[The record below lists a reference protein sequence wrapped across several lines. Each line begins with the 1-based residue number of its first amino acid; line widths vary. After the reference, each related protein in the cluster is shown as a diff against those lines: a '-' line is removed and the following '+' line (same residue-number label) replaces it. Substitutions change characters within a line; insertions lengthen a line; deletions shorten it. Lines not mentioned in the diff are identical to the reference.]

1 MDKDKITLV
10 LIKFEQKQI
19 VWKILQDYL
28 QELSQFGRQKK
39 NEKGEY
45 PYQYFDSYWE
55 DNKRYPFFIMIDNEI
70 AGFIFVNNHSVLSE
84 DNNLHAIGEFYIL
97 PKFRKIGIGKEAAF
111 QIFNQFSGKW
121 EVSQLNGNLQ
131 AIEFWR
137 KVINEFTKDR
147 YKEINNSLGPVQ
159 TFISNDK

>member
-1 MDKDKITLV
+1 MNKEKIVLV
-10 LIKFEQKQI
+10 PIKFEQKQI

-28 QELSQFGRQKK
+28 EELSQFGGQKK

-55 DNKRYPFFIMIDNEI
+55 DKKRYTFFIMANNET

-97 PKFRKIGIGKEAAF
+97 PKFRKSGIGKEAAF
-111 QIFNQFSGKW
+111 QVFRQFLGKW
-121 EVSQLNGNLQ
+121 EATQLSGNLQ

-137 KVINEFTKDR
+137 KVINEYTKGG
-147 YKEINNSLGPVQ
+147 YKEINNSLGPIQ
-159 TFISNDK
+159 TFISTVK